1 MTEKVK
7 QSLSTLTTRSGVYL
21 MKDSSDAII
30 YIGKAKN
37 LKKRVSQYF
46 LRPQYGK
53 VFAMVSHVDHF
64 ETIITKTEKE
74 AFILEMNLIQ
84 THYPR
89 YNILLKDGKH
99 YPYIALK
106 KKGDPVLKIARHDKD
121 KNYFYFGPFPS
132 GTYAYEVIDLLNK
145 IYPLRKCNK
154 IPSSPCLYYH
164 LGQCLAPCI
173 NKIDERVYQDLYDQI
188 FSFLRGQD
196 SEIKGQIKAKMLE
209 CSKEE
214 QFEKAQEY
222 KDILSAIEHIVS
234 KQNVEDK
241 DHASKDVFAY
251 AIRDGY
257 MSLSKLTYRNGL
269 LLGKDNFIVPEFGD
283 NDEQAISLIEQY
295 YANNELPEQIVANIK
310 GLKESLLPIYE
321 CEYISA
327 SRGKSL
333 DSINIAQLNAKQ
345 GIDEHFMSARLED
358 NNLDLLEE
366 LKHLLS
372 LESVPYSIELF
383 DNSHLQGSSP
393 VGVMVS
399 FINGEPCKK
408 NYRRYHIEHEEKRDD
423 FASME
428 EIVLRRYSRLKE
440 EGKKLPDLILVDGGL
455 PQVHAAEQSIK
466 QLSLNIPFFGLYKD
480 NRHQTKGLID
490 RDGKNYPLDSKLPL
504 FFLLVRMQ
512 DEVHRFAI
520 SFHRDFRKKNFQRSI
535 FDGIVG
541 LGEKRIEMIR
551 KTYPSLPDLKNASLD
566 ELKQLLP
573 DSVAESVFERLKSLE

>member
-7 QSLSTLTTRSGVYL
+7 QSLSTLTARSGVYL

-46 LRPQYGK
+46 LRPQSGK

-173 NKIDERVYQDLYDQI
+173 NKIEDRVYQDLYDQI

-196 SEIKGQIKAKMLE
+196 SEIKGHIKAKMLE

-283 NDEQAISLIEQY
+283 NDEQAISLIEQH
-295 YANNELPEQIVANIK
+295 YANNELPEQIVANIR
-310 GLKESLLPIYE
+310 GLKESLSPIYE

-358 NNLDLLEE
+358 NNLELLEE
-366 LKHLLS
+366 LKNLLS

-455 PQVHAAEQSIK
+455 PQVHAAEQSLK

-490 RDGKNYPLDSKLPL
+490 RDGKNYPLDSKSPL

-541 LGEKRIEMIR
+541 LGEKRMEMIR